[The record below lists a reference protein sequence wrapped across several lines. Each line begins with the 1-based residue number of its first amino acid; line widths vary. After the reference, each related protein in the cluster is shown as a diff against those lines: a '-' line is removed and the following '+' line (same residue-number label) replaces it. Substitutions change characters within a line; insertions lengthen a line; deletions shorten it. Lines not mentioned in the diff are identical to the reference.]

1 MLIILAL
8 ILLFVLPHPWN
19 IIVAAIVAVAWF
31 GELYLWNRT
40 VRGKKRV
47 VGAQTL
53 VGMVGEV
60 REACRPVGQVFVNG
74 ELWRAQCDEGA
85 DPGTPVRVMA
95 VNGLMLTVTPEP
107 SGR

>member
-19 IIVAAIVAVAWF
+19 IIVAAIVAVVWF

-60 REACRPVGQVFVNG
+60 REACHPDGQVFVNG
-74 ELWRAQCDEGA
+74 ELWRATCEDGA
-85 DPGTPVRVMA
+85 DPGTAVKVLA
-95 VNGLMLTVTPEP
+95 VNGLTLEVTPEP
-107 SGR
+107 AAR

>member
-1 MLIILAL
+1 MLIVVAL

-19 IIVAAIVAVAWF
+19 VIVAAVIAVAWL

-40 VRGKKRV
+40 VRGRRRV

-60 REACRPVGQVFVNG
+60 RETCRPKGQVFVNG
-74 ELWRAQCDEGA
+74 ELWEARCEEGA
-85 DPGTPVRVMA
+85 DRGTQVKVLA
-95 VNGLMLTVTPEP
+95 VNGLTLEVQPEP
-107 SGR
+107 

>member
-1 MLIILAL
+1 MLIIVAL

-19 IIVAAIVAVAWF
+19 VIVAAIVAVAWF

-40 VRGKKRV
+40 VRGRRRV
-47 VGAQTL
+47 VGSQTL

-74 ELWRAQCDEGA
+74 ELWRARCEDGA
-85 DPGTPVRVMA
+85 DPGTRVKVVA
-95 VNGLMLTVTPEP
+95 VDGLMLDVRPEP
-107 SGR
+107 

>member
-1 MLIILAL
+1 MLIIVAL

-19 IIVAAIVAVAWF
+19 VIVAAIVAVAWF

-40 VRGKKRV
+40 VRGRRRV
-47 VGAQTL
+47 VGSQTL

-74 ELWRAQCDEGA
+74 ELWRARCEDGA
-85 DPGTPVRVMA
+85 DPGTQVKVVAVDGLTLDVR
-95 VNGLMLTVTPEP
+95 PEP
-107 SGR
+107 